1 MRQKQIQQEMQAASK
16 RPKISEWIQK
26 DIMLPILGKNKTSLF
41 HSIDQLEV
49 ENIAHQKELENKRI
63 RNTNNT
69 YKYPSSNVQKQ
80 SQFGFRRKNNENL
93 ETDCSHAPKN
103 LK

>member
-1 MRQKQIQQEMQAASK
+1 
-16 RPKISEWIQK
+16 
-26 DIMLPILGKNKTSLF
+26 MLPIIGKNKTALF

-49 ENIAHQKELENKRI
+49 ENISHQREIENKQI
-63 RNTNNT
+63 RNKLQSYRHPAN
-69 YKYPSSNVQKQ
+69 SSRKP
-80 SQFGFRRKNNENL
+80 SQFGFRRNNNEHL